1 MAKGDVRNQAPPTP
15 RRPARPA
22 APRPLP
28 GGASRPAIAGKTR
41 PALPP
46 GPIPAVPAATRI
58 RVVSGP
64 NLDLLGLREPEIYG
78 TATLLDLHAE
88 LTSIG
93 AARGIELECLQ
104 SNHEGDLVTWVAH
117 AGREGFDGVVLNAGA
132 LTHTSIA
139 LLDAVRASGL
149 PVVEVHL
156 SNPEAREEYRRRS
169 MIAEACV
176 GKVTGFGPASY
187 ALGLLALVD
196 RLRGG
201 AELRTS
207 SNAGRRGGV

>member
-1 MAKGDVRNQAPPTP
+1 M
-15 RRPARPA
+15 PA
-22 APRPLP
+22 A
-28 GGASRPAIAGKTR
+28 A
-41 PALPP
+41 
-46 GPIPAVPAATRI
+46 RI

-64 NLDLLGLREPEIYG
+64 SLDLLGVREPDVYG
-78 TATLLDLHAE
+78 TATLDDLHAE
-88 LTSIG
+88 LSAIG
-93 AARGIELECLQ
+93 AARGIEIECLQ
-104 SNHEGDLVTWVAH
+104 SNHEGDLVTWVGR
-117 AGREGFDGVVLNAGA
+117 AGREGFDAVVLNAGA

-169 MIAEACV
+169 VIAEACV

-201 AELRTS
+201 AELRTTS
-207 SNAGRRGGV
+207 SVGRRA